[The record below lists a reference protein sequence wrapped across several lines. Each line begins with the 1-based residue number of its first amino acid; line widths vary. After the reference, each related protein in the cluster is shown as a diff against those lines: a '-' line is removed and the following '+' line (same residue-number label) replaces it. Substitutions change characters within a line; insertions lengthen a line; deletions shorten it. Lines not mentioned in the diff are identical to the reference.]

1 MHKNI
6 ILIKEKFNLY
16 FEKIDILNLV
26 ILFII
31 IAGIILR
38 FIFLFQNESFW
49 YDTCALGANLQK
61 DYLKFFK
68 PLEFIQ
74 VAPPLFMILSKFIC
88 SIFYQ
93 GIDIEQKDFI
103 LRLIP
108 FFSGIITLPLFTLL
122 VNKMFNNKNITAV
135 SLFML
140 SFNPWH
146 IYYSCEFKP
155 YSSDCLI
162 AVILLLMFFS
172 IDLKEIPIKRLAF
185 ISLFFAISVW
195 LSNSAIF
202 ILVSGFLTIFIDI
215 LRCPRNFG
223 VATLK
228 GEHLYGDNERE
239 FRTEA
244 SPVSEGK
251 ASARRSRVS
260 NYPER
265 KEISRQSAAKCD
277 IRLDKNYFDYKKI
290 LLMILPLL
298 ISIFFFYF
306 FYYKQVYY
314 QHYTNMYHHWR
325 YIEPSF
331 MNIHNFKNIL
341 YNKIHNITGFY
352 GAAGNLF
359 FLGLNIILLLFSRKL
374 KVIILLLLPVFLTI
388 IYSFSNLYPFEKRLI
403 LFLFPILF
411 IIYSQIIS
419 FLKDS
424 KNAKIVLSVILL
436 YLTIQCFQTTLNKE
450 FIYNKSNVRELYTI
464 LKKNNPEL
472 KNVIC
477 MDELYSYYS
486 GQKADYSDRYTFI
499 KDFSTSSMKKYIN
512 NLPKG
517 EYWIL
522 LPDSLPEYRNSF
534 INYLKT
540 NKTIELKSMYADDNY
555 QQTFLAN
562 IKINKN

>member
-1 MHKNI
+1 MYKNI
-6 ILIKEKFNLY
+6 MLIKDKFNVY
-16 FEKIDILNLV
+16 IEKIDIFNLV
-26 ILFII
+26 IFIII

-38 FIFLFQNESFW
+38 SIFLFQNESFW
-49 YDTCALGANLQK
+49 YDTCALGANIKK
-61 DYLKFFK
+61 DYLDFFK

-93 GIDIEQKDFI
+93 GIDLAQKDFI

-108 FFSGIITLPLFTLL
+108 FFSNILTLPLFTLL
-122 VNKMFNNKNITAV
+122 VNKMFCNKNITAV

-146 IYYSCEFKP
+146 IYYACEFKP

-172 IDLKEIPIKRLAF
+172 LNLKEISIKKLTF

-202 ILVSGFLTIFIDI
+202 ILVSGFLTIFIDV
-215 LRCPRNFG
+215 LR
-223 VATLK
+223 K
-228 GEHLYGDNERE
+228 KY
-239 FRTEA
+239 
-244 SPVSEGK
+244 
-251 ASARRSRVS
+251 S
-260 NYPER
+260 NP
-265 KEISRQSAAKCD
+265 
-277 IRLDKNYFDYKKI
+277 KKI
-290 LLMILPLL
+290 LLMSLPLI

-314 QHYTNMYHHWR
+314 QHYNNMYHHWR

-331 MNIHNFKNIL
+331 FNIHNFKNIFC
-341 YNKIHNITGFY
+341 NKINNITGFY
-352 GAAGNLF
+352 GAANSLF
-359 FLGLNIILLLFSRKL
+359 FLVLNIILLLCSRKL
-374 KVIILLLLPVFLTI
+374 KVIILLLLPFSLTI
-388 IYSFSNLYPFEKRLI
+388 LYSFSNLYPFEKRLI

-411 IIYSQIIS
+411 IIYAQIIS

-436 YLTIQCFQTTLNKE
+436 YFTVHCFQTTLNNQ
-450 FIYNKSNVRELYTI
+450 FIYKKSNVRQLYTI

-472 KNVIC
+472 KNIIS

-486 GQKADYSDRYTFI
+486 GQNADYSDRLTFI
-499 KDFSTSSMKKYIN
+499 KDFSTSPMKKYIN

-540 NKTIELKSMYADDNY
+540 NKTIELKAIYADDNY
-555 QQTFLAN
+555 QHTFLAN
-562 IKINKN
+562 IKISQK